1 MSEYLNCFNNIF
13 KCLSNNPIKSH
24 KEFVN
29 TQLITKIGMEMDKE
43 AFEKVSNSLVND
55 QSFGILIAD
64 FTEIKNA
71 FLNILK
77 EPTFTPSPLFDELKE
92 FEVTGIAKY
101 NEEETIKLEKLIL
114 LCIFFCKN
122 KDSLIDII
130 DKLDE
135 SIQNVLYDDILKN
148 YITFEEDERVSIR
161 NSIRNSF
168 KPDQNQNNDRILY
181 LENELAKEIENK
193 NIIEKLKKELDSNK
207 KENVNLKNKVNELE
221 QKLIFSSKENESLKN
236 KLNQVNKNEKNNNKN
251 NNEILLIK
259 QELEEKKKEIEKINE
274 KYKNNEN
281 ILEDKIEQLNR
292 EIEISREKEINFKDL
307 QNKYEKLNKEYESI
321 KLKAKNYDDL
331 KKENELL
338 IKNKNEQNNINKF
351 SEYNFNNN
359 FNNNNNINVEKY
371 ENEIK
376 NLKNMIQE
384 KNDEIEIYKNKF
396 INEDNN
402 NNNIDIEN
410 YKNEIKM
417 LKNSIQDK
425 NNEIEN
431 YKNQLIS
438 LQNKISNETNE
449 NNDKISNPFINKTS
463 LKINKISIQSTEKNI
478 ENNLKENENKN
489 NNLNEIKINKEN
501 EEQIKLMAEKIKN
514 LQMELEKTKEA
525 KDGIAAIYDKK
536 KEEYENR
543 IKKEFELISSAM
555 CNLGFSYYS
564 MKYSYEEKLKHN
576 PNWLTKIR
584 QKQYN
589 GDY

>member
-1 MSEYLNCFNNIF
+1 MSEYLKCFNNIF
-13 KCLSNNPIKSH
+13 KSLSKNPIKSH
-24 KEFVN
+24 KQFVN
-29 TQLITKIGMEMDKE
+29 TQLISKIGMEMDKE
-43 AFEKVSNSLVND
+43 AFEKVSNNLIND

-193 NIIEKLKKELDSNK
+193 NIIEKLKKELDLNK

-321 KLKAKNYDDL
+321 KFKAKNYDDL
-331 KKENELL
+331 KKENDLL
-338 IKNKNEQNNINKF
+338 IKNKNERKNINK
-351 SEYNFNNN
+351 NFN
-359 FNNNNNINVEKY
+359 NNNNNINVEKY

-376 NLKNMIQE
+376 NLKKMIQE

-449 NNDKISNPFINKTS
+449 NS
-463 LKINKISIQSTEKNI
+463 LKINKISKKLTEKNI
-478 ENNLKENENKN
+478 ESNLNENN
-489 NNLNEIKINKEN
+489 NNLNEIKNNKEN
-501 EEQIKLMAEKIKN
+501 EETIKLMAEKIKN

-525 KDGIAAIYDKK
+525 KDGIVAIYDKK